1 MNSSIYM
8 VYSMPFAERLTNL
21 RKQKNLTQEALGNQ
35 VGLTKAQIYRYEKG
49 NSQPTLDAIKRLA
62 LALCVTSDEL
72 IFGDGERQPD
82 QELLFLFEG
91 VTRLDP
97 DEKRLIKEL
106 IEGVMLKHDARR
118 YVNRAS

>member
-49 NSQPTLDAIKRLA
+49 NSQPTLHAIKKLA

-72 IFGDGERQPD
+72 IFEDGERQPD